1 MSSGGFDPMTDET
14 PLGDQLVDFNG
25 ETMAIKDIPDPV
37 IRTML
42 GYGHANDDKR
52 SVVVVEGRTW
62 ESTPD
67 VCTFGDGPWE
77 WARGIIIYP
86 ANDQGTIV
94 GEVDEYLV
102 CPKCGLDGT

>member
-1 MSSGGFDPMTDET
+1 MTEQT
-14 PLGDQLVDFNG
+14 PLGDQIVDFNG
-25 ETMAIKDIPDPV
+25 EPMAIKDIPDPV

-42 GYGHANDDKR
+42 GYGHVGHNR
-52 SVVVVEGRTW
+52 RPVITVEGRTW

-77 WARGIIIYP
+77 WITEDGQPGDTKSWPERGI
-86 ANDQGTIV
+86 Q
-94 GEVDEYLV
+94 YLV